1 MRRNIAVAHEYF
13 NDKIINQFFLVV
25 LIGGVALQKVGNKFE
40 YVILRELVLP
50 LFFSEKMRLFSIPNS
65 RNAAICRCK
74 FWSFADTRAY
84 AYIICKMLR
93 FF

>member
-40 YVILRELVLP
+40 YVILRELV
-50 LFFSEKMRLFSIPNS
+50 FQ
-65 RNAAICRCK
+65 
-74 FWSFADTRAY
+74 
-84 AYIICKMLR
+84 
-93 FF
+93 